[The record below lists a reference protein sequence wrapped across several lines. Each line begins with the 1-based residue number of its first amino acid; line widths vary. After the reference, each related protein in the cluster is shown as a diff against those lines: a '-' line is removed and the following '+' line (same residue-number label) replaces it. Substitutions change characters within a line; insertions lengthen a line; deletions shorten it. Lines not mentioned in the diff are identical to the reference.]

1 MVSFGIPDVG
11 GVGAFLQRICLCCEK
26 RGEFG
31 DGDAREVGGVLGAS
45 GSCLFPEGLSL
56 SPAGGPE
63 PKVDGFPAGLIWES
77 QLLVG

>member
-1 MVSFGIPDVG
+1 MLEEWGLSCRGFAYAVRSG
-11 GVGAFLQRICLCCEK
+11 
-26 RGEFG
+26 GEFG
-31 DGDAREVGGVLGAS
+31 DGGAREVGGVLGAS